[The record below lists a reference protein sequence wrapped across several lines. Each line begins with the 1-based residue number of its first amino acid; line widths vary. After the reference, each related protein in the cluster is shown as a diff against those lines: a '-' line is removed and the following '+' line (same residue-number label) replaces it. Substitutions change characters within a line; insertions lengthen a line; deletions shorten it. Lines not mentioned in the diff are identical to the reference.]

1 MPPEN
6 IWQCLGTFLNP
17 VIVCALVCD
26 EQPLVGVE
34 AKDVAKHP
42 TLHRMAPTPGSESPG
57 SRVKCTLPGGVV
69 RVDRRNPHF
78 TVLLMAATLL

>member
-1 MPPEN
+1 M
-6 IWQCLGTFLNP
+6 
-17 VIVCALVCD
+17 IVCALVCD
-26 EQPLVGVE
+26 EQPLVGV
-34 AKDVAKHP
+34 AKHP
-42 TLHRMAPTPGSESPG
+42 TLHRTAPTPGSESPG